1 VHFVRLLL
9 EHRAGRRVDA
19 DSRSADDTA
28 EEYGGEEIAEAAAV
42 EGVAVAH
49 PADRIRVAGRPR
61 RDFAMQVDRLR
72 LEARGADD
80 GQRAMRRSAIH
91 PHHCI
96 RSRNLRSAGAATLRH
111 HGRAGG
117 IAVDMNPLHRTVMHG
132 RAAREG
138 NDTTH
143 QQQFAHHVC
152 DSTGMSKFEGVTPIL
167 RVENLTAS
175 VDYYVHVLGFAID
188 FQQPGVIAS
197 VGRDRCH
204 LFLVEGDLGHAGGW
218 VWIGVDDIEPLY
230 ETYKQNGAIVRH
242 PPTNYAWAY
251 EMQIGDP
258 DGNVLR
264 FGSDPKENQ
273 PRGEWLDMHGIAWE
287 PIAEG
292 GWRRVLS

>member
-1 VHFVRLLL
+1 
-9 EHRAGRRVDA
+9 
-19 DSRSADDTA
+19 
-28 EEYGGEEIAEAAAV
+28 
-42 EGVAVAH
+42 
-49 PADRIRVAGRPR
+49 
-61 RDFAMQVDRLR
+61 
-72 LEARGADD
+72 
-80 GQRAMRRSAIH
+80 
-91 PHHCI
+91 
-96 RSRNLRSAGAATLRH
+96 
-111 HGRAGG
+111 
-117 IAVDMNPLHRTVMHG
+117 
-132 RAAREG
+132 
-138 NDTTH
+138 
-143 QQQFAHHVC
+143 
-152 DSTGMSKFEGVTPIL
+152 MSKFEGVTPIL
-167 RVENLTAS
+167 RVENLTTS

-204 LFLVEGDLGHAGGW
+204 LFLVEGDQGHTGGW

-242 PPTNYAWAY
+242 PPTNYSWAY